1 MAAGATGMRE
11 LVEELRARLATVREG
26 GSESARAKHLERGK
40 LLARDRV
47 DRLLDPGS
55 PFLELSPLAATG
67 MYDDAVPSAGI
78 VTGIGRVS
86 GRECVIVANDA
97 TVKGGTYYPITVKK
111 HLRAQEVARANRL
124 PCIYLVDSGGAFLP
138 MQDEVFPDKEHFGR
152 IFFNQANL
160 SAQGIPQVAAVMG
173 SCTAGG
179 AYVPAMSDE
188 TVIVKEQGTIFL
200 GGPPLVKAATGEVVT
215 AEELGGGDVHARKS
229 GVVDHLAADDA
240 EALAIVRSIVAT
252 FERRGGFE
260 TSLRS
265 SSTTGFSSTTGSS
278 SATGFASA
286 PGYLTQ
292 QAPEEP
298 VDDPEGLYDVV
309 PTDSRTPYDVREVIT
324 RIVDGSRFHEFK
336 ALYGETLVCG
346 FARIWGYPVG
356 IVANNG
362 ILFSE
367 SSLKGAHFIELC
379 NQRGI
384 PLVFLQNIT
393 GFMVG
398 REYENGGIARDG
410 AKLVTAVACSVV
422 PKFTVMI
429 GGSFGAGNYGM
440 CGRAYDPRFLW
451 MWPNARISVMGGEQA
466 ASVLATVR
474 RDGIEAKGGEWSA
487 EEEEAFKAPIREQY
501 EEQGSPYYS
510 TARLWD
516 DGVID
521 PVDTRRVLGMG
532 LAAASNAPIPA
543 PSYGVFRM

>member
-1 MAAGATGMRE
+1 MRS
-11 LVEELRARLATVREG
+11 LDDHTAQLREHLARVRDGRAG
-26 GSESARAKHLERGK
+26 GSEAARTKHTGRGK
-40 LLARDRV
+40 LLVRDRV

-55 PFLELSPLAATG
+55 PFLELSALAAFG
-67 MYDDAVPSAGI
+67 MYGREGDDFAVPSAGI

-86 GRECVIVANDA
+86 GREVMVIANDA

-111 HLRAQEVARANRL
+111 HLRAQTVAAQNRL
-124 PCIYLVDSGGAFLP
+124 PCIALVDSGGAFLP
-138 MQDEVFPDKEHFGR
+138 MQDEVFPDREHFGR
-152 IFFNQANL
+152 IFFNQAQM
-160 SAQGIPQVAAVMG
+160 SAQGVPQVAAVMG

-188 TVIVKEQGTIFL
+188 SVIVQDQGTIFL

-215 AEELGGGDVHARKS
+215 AEELGGGDVHARTS
-229 GVVDHLAADDA
+229 GVVDHLARDDA
-240 EALAIVRSIVAT
+240 HALDLVRGIVGT
-252 FERRGGFE
+252 FERP
-260 TSLRS
+260 TAASL
-265 SSTTGFSSTTGSS
+265 
-278 SATGFASA
+278 
-286 PGYLTQ
+286 
-292 QAPEEP
+292 QAHPVEEP
-298 VDDPEGLYDVV
+298 LEDAADLSSVV
-309 PTDSRTPYDVREVIT
+309 PADSRTPYDVREVI
-324 RIVDGSRFHEFK
+324 RRVVDGSRFQEFK
-336 ALYGETLVCG
+336 QLYGETLVCG
-346 FARIWGYPVG
+346 FARVHGYPVG

-367 SSLKGAHFIELC
+367 SALKGAHFIELC
-379 NQRGI
+379 NQRGV

-398 REYENGGIARDG
+398 KEYENRGIAKDG

-422 PKFTVMI
+422 PKFTVVI

-474 RDGIEAKGGEWSA
+474 SDLET
-487 EEEEAFKAPIREQY
+487 EEQVEAFKAPIRAQY
-501 EEQGSPYYS
+501 ETQGSAYYS

-521 PVDTRRVLGMG
+521 PADTRRVLGLG
-532 LAAASNAPIPA
+532 LATAANAPIPE